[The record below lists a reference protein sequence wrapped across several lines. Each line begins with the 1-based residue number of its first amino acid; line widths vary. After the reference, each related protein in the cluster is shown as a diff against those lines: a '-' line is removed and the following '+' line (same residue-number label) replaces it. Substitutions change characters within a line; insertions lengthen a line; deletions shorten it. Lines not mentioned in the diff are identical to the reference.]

1 MKYFSSLKLK
11 TAGFTL
17 VELMVAITI
26 SLIILAAVSSL
37 FVGSKKTYTTQ
48 DRLARVQE
56 NGRFAMQFITRDL
69 RMAGYTGCLNK
80 LILNTTYFNQLNLAT
95 ATTPDVPIAAT
106 TTTTTDTITIS
117 FVEPMS
123 LVGLNADMASPSAD
137 IVTSTATSGISKGDM
152 IIIADCSTADLFQ
165 VTDISTDTSTN
176 KTTIRHVAG
185 TTNPTPGNSSG
196 NLSKAY
202 KSTAK
207 IIRFS
212 TRTYS
217 IGTGASGNPALFR
230 AENGNPGTELVD
242 GIQSIKI
249 LYGEDTDTPTA
260 TTATDGVPNIYR
272 SASSVSDWGMVTSAR
287 LGILAQTVDQR
298 DTEID
303 SGSYDIDGDGTNEY
317 SNIGDRNTRRIFR
330 STILMRNLRC
340 KQSPAPLSCQ
350 KS

>member
-1 MKYFSSLKLK
+1 MKYFSSFKLK

-37 FVGSKKTYTTQ
+37 FVSSKKTYTTQ

-80 LILNTTYFNQLNLAT
+80 LILNTTYFNQSNT
-95 ATTPDVPIAAT
+95 TVTTPDVPIAAT
-106 TTTTTDTITIS
+106 TATTTDTITIS

-123 LVGLNADMASPSAD
+123 LASLNADMSSPNAD
-137 IVTSTATSGISKGDM
+137 IVTSTETSGIAKGDM
-152 IIIADCSTADLFQ
+152 LIISDCSSADLFQ
-165 VTDISTDTSTN
+165 VTDISTNTTTH
-176 KTTIRHVAG
+176 KTTISHIAG
-185 TTNPTPGNSSG
+185 TTNPAPGNASS

-217 IGTGASGNPALFR
+217 IATGASGNPALFR
-230 AENGNPGTELVD
+230 ADNGNPGAELVD

-272 SASSVSDWGMVTSAR
+272 NASSVSNWGMVTSAR
-287 LGILAQTVDQR
+287 LGILAQTVDQK

-303 SGSYDIDGDGTNEY
+303 SGSYDVDGDGTNEF

-330 STILMRNLRC
+330 STVLMRNMRC